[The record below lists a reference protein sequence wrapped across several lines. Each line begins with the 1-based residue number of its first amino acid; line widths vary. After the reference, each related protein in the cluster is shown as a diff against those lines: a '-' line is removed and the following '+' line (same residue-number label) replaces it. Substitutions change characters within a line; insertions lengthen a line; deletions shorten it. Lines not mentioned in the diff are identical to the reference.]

1 MHGDHALTWRSLS
14 DTDLPAVTELARAC
28 LSADGGQPFAASSGY
43 LSGCYLSGA
52 QATAGFGGDQL
63 VCVSA
68 VRTSSPGDG
77 QAAAVTT
84 GLVHPAWRRRGIGGF
99 AFDWAARRTAGAPL
113 RAETE
118 ALSDGAHALY
128 LNNGLAQVLA
138 EDVMQLAAAAAP
150 TLDQP
155 PAGLTLAPWG
165 QAGPGRFFAAYDAA
179 FRDRPGFPGWS
190 REHWVEWI
198 TDDDD
203 FRAELTLLASLD
215 GADVG
220 FVVGD
225 AAGWIAQMGVVPSAR
240 GRGIGAHLIGEAV
253 RRMRAAGEDTITLNV
268 NVDNPH
274 AIELYRRIGFT
285 RTGRRAKYH
294 AVTLVP

>member
-1 MHGDHALTWRSLS
+1 MRGEHALTWRALS

-28 LSADGGQPFAASSGY
+28 LSADGGQPFAVSSVY
-43 LSGCYLSGA
+43 LSGCYLAGA
-52 QATAGFGGDQL
+52 QAIAGFCGDQL

-68 VRTSSPGDG
+68 VRTSSSGDG
-77 QAAAVTT
+77 QAVAVTT
-84 GLVHPAWRRRGIGGF
+84 GLVHPAWRRRGIGGH
-99 AFDWAARRTAGAPL
+99 AFDWAAGRAAGAAL

-128 LNNGLAQVLA
+128 LSRGLAQVFA
-138 EDVMQLAAAAAP
+138 EDVMQLAAAATPPPA
-150 TLDQP
+150 QP
-155 PAGLTLAPWG
+155 PAGLTVARWG
-165 QAGPGRFFAAYDAA
+165 QAGPGRFFAVYDAA

-190 REHWVEWI
+190 QEHWVEWI
-198 TDDDD
+198 TGDDD
-203 FRAELTLLASLD
+203 FRDELTLLATLD
-215 GADVG
+215 GADAG
-220 FVVGD
+220 FLVGD
-225 AAGWIAQMGVVPSAR
+225 AAGWIAQMGVVPAAR
-240 GRGIGAHLIGEAV
+240 GRGIGAQLIGEAV

-274 AIELYRRIGFT
+274 AIALYRRIGFT